1 MEFPVRIALPF
12 AVALAG
18 CSPGDQQPQADA
30 SPAAMPGV
38 ADEGSLVE
46 GPLAAGIEA
55 DGERMHGY
63 TSLADCEI
71 VREETAEMPYLETL
85 CRGEAGWALRTT
97 DSDQRQNLVVVAPS
111 GKETSLDLTR
121 IGGGGFSSLGP
132 QVEWRGPAGH
142 PFAPDALIVRY
153 RVAEEPYPEP
163 ETSYLLAV
171 DLAPRPCVVARVA
184 PGPAQNAVARA
195 RADDPGAC
203 L

>member
-1 MEFPVRIALPF
+1 MKFRIGIALPL
-12 AVALAG
+12 ALAA
-18 CSPGDQQPQADA
+18 CSPGDDQAQGDA
-30 SPAAMPGV
+30 SPAASPEAANEDGPT
-38 ADEGSLVE
+38 E
-46 GPLAAGIEA
+46 GPLPAGIES
-55 DGERMHGY
+55 DGQRMHGY
-63 TSLADCEI
+63 TSLEGCEV

-97 DSDQRQNLVVVAPS
+97 DSDQRQNLVVVEPG

-121 IGGGGFSSLGP
+121 IGGGGFSTLGP
-132 QVEWRGPAGH
+132 QVEWRGPAGQ
-142 PFAPDALIVRY
+142 PFSPDALIVRY
-153 RVAEEPYPEP
+153 RVAEQPYPEP

-184 PGPAQNAVARA
+184 PGPAQNAIARA